1 MTDPPSHEQ
10 AVNQFFD
17 EAARVVGLDADLC
30 GVLTTPYREISV
42 QVPVRRDDGT
52 LLVVRGYRVQHN
64 DARGPFKGGVRY
76 HPQADLDEV
85 RALASLMT
93 WKTALLDLPFGGA
106 KGGVEV
112 DPTVLSPAE
121 LQRLTRQFTEGI
133 QHVLGVYADIPAPDM
148 NTNAQVMAWM
158 MDAFS
163 AIHGYSPGIVTGKPL
178 SMGGA
183 PGREAAT
190 GRGCVYV
197 LDAWCQH
204 HKRRLSD
211 LRVAV
216 QGFGNVGSWMA
227 QELHDRGVTVLAVSD
242 VRGGVVDVDGLDVP
256 TLLAATRDGGS
267 IHGAG
272 QGDPITNDE
281 LLELEC
287 DVLAPAAIGEVITL
301 SNAARVRAEVVVEAA
316 NYPVTPD
323 ADQVLRAAGTTVLPD
338 ILANAGGVT
347 GSYFEW
353 TQNIQQFSWKED
365 RFTTEL
371 IDRMQGAYRA
381 TQAFADDHGVALRTA
396 AYALGIERVSDAVRL
411 RGYV

>member
-1 MTDPPSHEQ
+1 MTNPPSHEQ
-10 AVNQFFD
+10 AVNQYFD
-17 EAARVVGLDADLC
+17 EAAQVLGLDADLC
-30 GVLTTPYREISV
+30 GVLTSPYREVSV
-42 QVPVRRDDGT
+42 QVPVRRDDGSLT
-52 LLVVRGYRVQHN
+52 VVRGYRVQHN

-76 HPQADLDEV
+76 HPLADLDEV

-112 DPTVLSPAE
+112 DPSGLSLAE

-163 AIHGYSPGIVTGKPL
+163 SIHGYSPGIVTGKPL

-204 HKRRLSD
+204 HGRRLAD
-211 LRVAV
+211 LRVAI

-227 QELHDRGVTVLAVSD
+227 QELHDRGATVIAASE
-242 VRGGVVDVDGLDVP
+242 VRGAIVDPAGLDVP
-256 TLLAATRDGGS
+256 ALMA
-267 IHGAG
+267 GARAG
-272 QGDPITNDE
+272 RSVLDAERGDTITNDE

-287 DVLAPAAIGEVITL
+287 DVVAPAAIGEVITRA
-301 SNAARVRAEVVVEAA
+301 NAGRIRAEVVAEAA
-316 NYPVTPD
+316 NYPVTPG
-323 ADQVLRAAGTTVLPD
+323 ADHILREAGIVVLPD

-365 RFTTEL
+365 RFTDEL

-381 TQAFADDHGVALRTA
+381 TQAFADEHGVALRTA
-396 AYALGIERVSDAVRL
+396 AYALGIQRVADAVRL